1 MMTYDELWLLSYL
14 FCNVDNLAFGG
25 KGTSGNI
32 WKSYSAYT
40 SGYQSVDHLSD
51 IDEFEE
57 NFKVCNLI
65 NGLNIMLLSNILLK
79 IEADPIFMY
88 DSFFTVSKRCG

>member
-1 MMTYDELWLLSYL
+1 MFY
-14 FCNVDNLAFGG
+14 NVDNLAFGG

-57 NFKVCNLI
+57 NFKVQKLI
-65 NGLNIMLLSNILLK
+65 KDLNIILWSNK
-79 IEADPIFMY
+79 K
-88 DSFFTVSKRCG
+88 VH

>member
-1 MMTYDELWLLSYL
+1 MIYLYSYY
-14 FCNVDNLAFGG
+14 NVDNLAFGG

-57 NFKVCNLI
+57 NFKV
-65 NGLNIMLLSNILLK
+65 
-79 IEADPIFMY
+79 
-88 DSFFTVSKRCG
+88 

>member
-1 MMTYDELWLLSYL
+1 MTATGEPDMSE
-14 FCNVDNLAFGG
+14 F
-25 KGTSGNI
+25 

-57 NFKVCNLI
+57 SFK
-65 NGLNIMLLSNILLK
+65 
-79 IEADPIFMY
+79 Y
-88 DSFFTVSKRCG
+88 DESLVFK

>member
-1 MMTYDELWLLSYL
+1 MYHLDNLSY
-14 FCNVDNLAFGG
+14 GG
-25 KGTSGNI
+25 KNSAGNV

-57 NFKVCNLI
+57 NFKVRFNLI
-65 NGLNIMLLSNILLK
+65 TSSSNYFENFLHMGNIQ
-79 IEADPIFMY
+79 
-88 DSFFTVSKRCG
+88 

>member
-1 MMTYDELWLLSYL
+1 MYIL
-14 FCNVDNLAFGG
+14 DNLAYGG
-25 KGTSGNI
+25 KGSSGNI

-57 NFKVCNLI
+57 NFKVR
-65 NGLNIMLLSNILLK
+65 
-79 IEADPIFMY
+79 F
-88 DSFFTVSKRCG
+88 